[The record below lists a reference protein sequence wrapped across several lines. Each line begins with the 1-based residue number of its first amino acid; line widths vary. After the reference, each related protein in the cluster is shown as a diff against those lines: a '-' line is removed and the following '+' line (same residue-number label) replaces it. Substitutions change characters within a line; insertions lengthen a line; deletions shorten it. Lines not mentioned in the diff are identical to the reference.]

1 LEKILRLSDVA
12 KAAGVSH
19 GTASNVFNRP
29 HLVRDEVRERVEAT
43 AKAMGYRGPDPKG
56 RLLRAG
62 KVNAI
67 GIATAEP
74 ISYFFDDPF
83 ARMLMSG
90 ISQACDA
97 QGAGI
102 SLVSAVNEQKLA
114 WNIQSALVDGFIL
127 LCIEGG
133 PRLVELT
140 RERQLPF
147 VALEHETDDETISA
161 ICIDNVAGA
170 ASAARHLADLGHRRF
185 AILAFSFVDDHVGPV
200 SMAEVEAAIYSSSR
214 DRVYGYFAAL
224 SEYGIDTASVPIF
237 ETQNDDASI
246 KAGLEYLFAAS
257 PPTALLA
264 MSDRIALL
272 ALDWLRERGLSVP
285 GDVSIVGFDGVPEAA
300 SSEPPLT
307 TVAQPIAQMGRLA
320 VQMILDDNGKTRREM
335 LDVELVLRA
344 STAPP
349 PIGRES

>member
-1 LEKILRLSDVA
+1 L
-12 KAAGVSH
+12 
-19 GTASNVFNRP
+19 
-29 HLVRDEVRERVEAT
+29 VEASAT
-43 AKAMGYRGPDPKG
+43 LDLSKLVCPEDC
-56 RLLRAG
+56 RA
-62 KVNAI
+62 
-67 GIATAEP
+67 P
-74 ISYFFDDPF
+74 HDD
-83 ARMLMSG
+83 AR
-90 ISQACDA
+90 I
-97 QGAGI
+97 
-102 SLVSAVNEQKLA
+102 
-114 WNIQSALVDGFIL
+114 
-127 LCIEGG
+127 
-133 PRLVELT
+133 
-140 RERQLPF
+140 
-147 VALEHETDDETISA
+147 
-161 ICIDNVAGA
+161 
-170 ASAARHLADLGHRRF
+170 
-185 AILAFSFVDDHVGPV
+185 
-200 SMAEVEAAIYSSSR
+200 
-214 DRVYGYFAAL
+214 
-224 SEYGIDTASVPIF
+224 
-237 ETQNDDASI
+237 DASI